1 MSKPEAYLVE
11 EPTESRRKKHDTV
24 NMPEP
29 LSGSKAVK
37 NSHHKS
43 QRAGEGRG
51 H

>member
-1 MSKPEAYLVE
+1 MTKPEAYLVE
-11 EPTESRRKKHDTV
+11 QPTGSKREKNDAR

-29 LSGSKAVK
+29 LSGSKEVK
-37 NSHHKS
+37 NNGHKG